1 VRLRKGN
8 AFHLKR
14 LSKLR
19 LDGPSNSRF
28 SIYWW
33 NAKNSKHTP
42 TAIFEVEMESKPE
55 VISLVELEELE
66 IEDEDELPD
75 WIVLLAGP
83 DRIRELIFQHS

>member
-1 VRLRKGN
+1 
-8 AFHLKR
+8 
-14 LSKLR
+14 
-19 LDGPSNSRF
+19 
-28 SIYWW
+28 
-33 NAKNSKHTP
+33 
-42 TAIFEVEMESKPE
+42 MESKPE